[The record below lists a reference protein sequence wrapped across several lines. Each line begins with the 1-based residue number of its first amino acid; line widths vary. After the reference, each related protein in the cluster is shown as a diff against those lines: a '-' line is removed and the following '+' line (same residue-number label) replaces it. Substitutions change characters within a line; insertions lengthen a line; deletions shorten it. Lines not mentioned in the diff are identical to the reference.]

1 MLTDLLR
8 WHFIEVRV
16 LNQAHELCLAAAT
29 FRADPLSSIHCR
41 WSDVAAPVLANE
53 ARNIEN
59 QFIDIAARVSSM
71 ALEVSGVA
79 KGAGTPDAAMASQV
93 LAGVLAAAGLQGK
106 GRGAP

>member
-1 MLTDLLR
+1 VQELLR
-8 WHFIEVRV
+8 GTI
-16 LNQAHELCLAAAT
+16 T
-29 FRADPLSSIHCR
+29 FDDFGKKLVDAVAIDLKSQDVDETSIIA